1 MVAHVCR
8 PLCFAEPPQ
17 APRTSSVSISDRIE
31 FRTSMYVNPPLES
44 SSRSPSSPCERTTLM
59 ATSRSGPLTSLP
71 RCTTANDPS
80 PTFGP
85 TCRQPGK
92 GHGHISPKTIMGS
105 ISTCCNLLAGS
116 SRPVTANLDAQH
128 GAPSPACLQYQVVGA
143 LAHRR
148 RLRFRLCLFHLLLC
162 PLQHGRLDV
171 TDQHEEGLQAGGET
185 SEGTR

>member
-1 MVAHVCR
+1 M
-8 PLCFAEPPQ
+8 LAEPPQ

-92 GHGHISPKTIMGS
+92 GHGNVSPKTIVCS
-105 ISTCCNLLAGS
+105 IDLLQPACRLQPVGCSKSRRTTCCTKPRMPRIPGS
-116 SRPVTANLDAQH
+116 RSACTPAPAAVSPVFVS
-128 GAPSPACLQYQVVGA
+128 SPDLPPAKWQA
-143 LAHRR
+143 
-148 RLRFRLCLFHLLLC
+148 
-162 PLQHGRLDV
+162 DV
-171 TDQHEEGLQAGGET
+171 TDQHAEGLQTGGET
-185 SEGTR
+185 CEATR